1 MEIKWQEIKGKSISE
16 LEILLSQGKR
26 ELLDLRFKVATGALK
41 QVRKIRVL
49 KKTIARLMLQ
59 IYKLKKN

>member
-1 MEIKWQEIKGKSISE
+1 MKWEEIKQKNLGE
-16 LEILLSQGKR
+16 LEILLTQGKR

-59 IYKLKKN
+59 IYRLKKN